1 MTNLPKNPT
10 LTECAAFLA
19 GISMEE
25 FHRQC
30 QTEGRAIPASVKKDV
45 FDDATARAEAMMPK
59 AKGTEAVMDQAIQ
72 LIFQDAEAK
81 RALS

>member
-25 FHRQC
+25 FSRQC
-30 QTEGRAIPASVKKDV
+30 EAEGRSIPASVKKDV
-45 FDDATARAEAMMPK
+45 FDSAVARAEAMMPG
-59 AKGTEAVMDQAIQ
+59 AKGTEAVMDQAIV
-72 LIFQDAEAK
+72 LIFRDAEAE